1 VRDGLYA
8 SIYGNPNQW
17 PRLILSSST
26 TGLLKEPEGVTG
38 LLREPEGAL
47 LSLYQLTDAGT
58 RTSGA
63 STHHQNGFG
72 LQALVLEFLGEENG
86 VLEEQH
92 STLSEDM
99 AFTPRPHQT
108 EVVLAT
114 SVHANEIS
122 NTRARY
128 RDNNNNNNNN
138 NTHNF

>member
-1 VRDGLYA
+1 M
-8 SIYGNPNQW
+8 
-17 PRLILSSST
+17 
-26 TGLLKEPEGVTG
+26 KEPEGVTR

-47 LSLYQLTDAGT
+47 LSFYQLTNVGT
-58 RTSGA
+58 ATSGA

-92 STLSEDM
+92 ASLSEDM

-114 SVHANEIS
+114 SVHTNEIS

-128 RDNNNNNNNN
+128 GDNNNNNNN
-138 NTHNF
+138 TDNF